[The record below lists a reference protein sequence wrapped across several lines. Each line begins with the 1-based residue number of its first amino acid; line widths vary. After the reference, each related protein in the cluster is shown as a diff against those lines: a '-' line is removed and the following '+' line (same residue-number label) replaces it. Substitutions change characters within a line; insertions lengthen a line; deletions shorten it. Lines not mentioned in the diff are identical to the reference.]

1 MRFHNLKVLFC
12 LVLFDISGHV
22 ALLSPPVH
30 AAVFLK
36 PYLPARAAF
45 RAAEVAVA
53 SCQQQGYNVTATVVN
68 TEGTIIAVLR
78 GDEATPHTLE
88 HSFNK
93 AYTTITIGPILK
105 VDSTAKIYEE
115 TKHRVGIGTW
125 GFPAT
130 TIKGLTPNVGGI
142 ALFAGKKIV
151 GGLGVSGAPDGHIDE
166 QCAIKGREA
175 IDSLLR

>member
-1 MRFHNLKVLFC
+1 MIC
-12 LVLFDISGHV
+12 LGVIEAIGYV
-22 ALLSPPVH
+22 GLLTPPPAH
-30 AAVFLK
+30 SAVSLK

-53 SCQQQGYNVTATVVN
+53 SCQQQGYNVTATAVN
-68 TEGTIIAVLR
+68 TEGLIIAVLR

-93 AYTTITIGPILK
+93 AYTIITIGPILK
-105 VDSTAKIYEE
+105 VDSIAKIYET
-115 TKHRVGIGTW
+115 TKHRIGIGAW

-130 TIKGLTPNVGGI
+130 PIKGLTPNVGGI
-142 ALFAGKKIV
+142 ALFTGETIV

-166 QCAIKGREA
+166 ECAKKGREA
-175 IDSLLR
+175 ANSLLR